1 MKLMK
6 NPYVNAAVTAVIS
19 IFYASV
25 FIITSGHIEFQRIL
39 NHSQTLNGTFWN
51 GWSAFLQQ
59 GSLKYVGYAYI
70 VVAICIFVLSFVR
83 KRNYDEYQAG
93 ILTTS
98 FIVTGIALLLLFP
111 AALLLVMSD
120 PNYAVEALMFLVV
133 IHWSVFLFVNL
144 MYSIKWYK
152 E

>member
-6 NPYVNAAVTAVIS
+6 NPYINAAVTAVIS
-19 IFYASV
+19 LLYASV
-25 FIITSGHIEFQRIL
+25 FILTSGHLEFQRIL
-39 NHSQTLNGTFWN
+39 NHAKTLNSIWN
-51 GWSAFLQQ
+51 SWSAFIQQ
-59 GSLKYVGYAYI
+59 GSLKYVGYVYI
-70 VVAICIFVLSFVR
+70 VVAICIFVLSFIR

-120 PNYAVEALMFLVV
+120 PNYAVEAIMLLVV